1 MPRHFKIEFYANNL
15 NKKEEE
21 RATLEKIG
29 TLLYIDNEFDKNFSN
44 DLSSFILKP
53 QSVWANKFSLQNLY
67 VFENFNFLQRFQWIG
82 W

>member
-53 QSVWANKFSLQNLY
+53 QSVWANIFSLQNLY